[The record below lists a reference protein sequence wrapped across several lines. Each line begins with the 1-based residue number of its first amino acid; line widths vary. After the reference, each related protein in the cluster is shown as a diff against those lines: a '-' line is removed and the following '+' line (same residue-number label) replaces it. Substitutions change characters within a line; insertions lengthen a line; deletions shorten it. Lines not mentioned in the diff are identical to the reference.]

1 MNIEEVNKKRIL
13 DALYRKDLGLF
24 TERAFYETNAGMQF
38 DHNWHFDA
46 IAHELKQVMD
56 GKVRRLLITMPPRSL
71 KSHSASVAFPA
82 WMLGHKPAKK
92 IVCVSYASDLA
103 IELSNKTRKILEAD
117 WYKAL
122 FPAMRIDPRK
132 DTEMEVRTVKGGYR
146 LSATIGGSLT
156 GRGGSIF
163 IIDDPMKAL
172 DAMSDLARNK
182 VNTWFN
188 QTLMSR
194 LDNKQND
201 AIIIVMQRL
210 HVDDLAG
217 HVLKQGGWQHLD
229 LPAIALEKSTI
240 QTGDNSVYEREIG
253 ELLHPSREPQH
264 TLDEIKEVLGSAAFS
279 SQYQQQP
286 VPADGNMVNWKW
298 FNRYTSLPEKTYS
311 NKIVQSWDTASK
323 SHELADYSACVT
335 ALVTKNDI
343 YILDVFKDRL
353 DYPELKK
360 KIISMRKHW
369 DVDTL
374 LIEDKGSGT
383 GLIADLKNDGIRSID
398 INPETDKVVRMST
411 CSAKIEDGSV
421 LLPKDA
427 HWMDDFKMELLAFP
441 NGKHDDQVDAMS
453 QLINW
458 TRKRSR
464 YTLDNVS

>member
-1 MNIEEVNKKRIL
+1 MNIEDVNIKRIL
-13 DALYRKDLGLF
+13 DAHYRKDLALF
-24 TERAFYETNAGMQF
+24 TERCFYEANAGMPF

-82 WMLGHKPAKK
+82 WILGHNPSKR
-92 IVCVSYASDLA
+92 IVCISYANDLA
-103 IELSNKTRKILEAD
+103 VELSNKTRKILEAS
-117 WYKAL
+117 WFKSL

-132 DTEMEVRTVKGGYR
+132 DTETEVRTVKGGYR
-146 LSATIGGSLT
+146 LSTTIGGSLT

-163 IIDDPMKAL
+163 IIDDPMKAA
-172 DAMSDLARNK
+172 DAMSDTARNK

-194 LDNKQND
+194 LDNKKED

-217 HVLKQGGWQHLD
+217 HVLKQGGWRHLN
-229 LPAIALEKSTI
+229 LPAICEEKVTI
-240 QTGDNSVYEREIG
+240 QTGENTFYEREAG
-253 ELLHPSREPQH
+253 ELLHPSREPQYI
-264 TLDEIKEVLGSAAFS
+264 LDETKEILGSAAFS
-279 SQYQQQP
+279 AQFLQQP
-286 VPADGNMVNWKW
+286 VPADGNMVSWQW
-298 FNRYTSLPEKTYS
+298 FNRYISLPEKTYS
-311 NKIVQSWDTASK
+311 DKIVQSWDTASK
-323 SHELADYSACVT
+323 SHELADYSSCVT
-335 ALVTKNDI
+335 AFVGKNDI
-343 YILDVFKDRL
+343 YILDIFKGRL

-360 KIISMRKHW
+360 KIISMRKQYKAT
-369 DVDTL
+369 TL

-383 GLIADLKNDGIRSID
+383 GLIADLKTDGVRSIG
-398 INPETDKVVRMST
+398 INPVADKVVRMST

-427 HWMDDFKMELLAFP
+427 TWMDDFKMELLAFP
-441 NGKHDDQVDAMS
+441 NGKHDDQVDALS

-458 TRKRSR
+458 TRERSR